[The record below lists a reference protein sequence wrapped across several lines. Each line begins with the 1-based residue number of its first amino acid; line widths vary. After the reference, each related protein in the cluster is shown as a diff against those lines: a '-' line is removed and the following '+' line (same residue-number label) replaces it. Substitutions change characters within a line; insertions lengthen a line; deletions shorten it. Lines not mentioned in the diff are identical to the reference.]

1 MDMNLTELNKIA
13 EAMVASHKGLLAAD
27 ESTGTIKRR
36 FDSINLTSTEDA
48 RRDYREMLFRAEGL
62 GKYISGVILY
72 DETLRQSAK
81 DGTKLAE
88 VLVKQNILPG
98 IKVDAGAVDLPGS
111 PKEKITEGLDG
122 LPARIAEYAKLGAKF
137 AKWRAVIDIAED
149 IPTPYCVHT
158 NAHALARYAR
168 ICQEGGIVPIV
179 EPEVLMDGAH
189 DIDRC
194 AEVTEYTLNAVF
206 RELQLLGVALEGM
219 ILKPNM
225 VIAGKKSAKQASID
239 EVAKRTVITLK
250 RCVPSAVPGVMFL
263 SGGQSEADATAHL
276 NAMNGKFGPLP
287 WKLSYSYGRA
297 LQDSALKTWAGKSE
311 NVAAAQKRLL
321 QRSQHGRSRLGGKG
335 NGRAENRAVDPVS
348 RFRAPRR
355 RGACDRRGWMRLRPY
370 RRHGWAFRA
379 EHVVRSGRHQG
390 HSPAYKEDIRRSSD
404 DRSGR
409 AVSRRICGGRCGYHH
424 RASRSR

>member
-1 MDMNLTELNKIA
+1 MNLTELNKIA
-13 EAMVASHKGLLAAD
+13 VAMVASDKGLLAAD

-36 FDSINLTSTEDA
+36 FDTINLPSTEDA

-81 DGTKLAE
+81 DGTKLAAL
-88 VLVKQNILPG
+88 LVSQNILPG
-98 IKVDAGAVDLPGS
+98 IKVDAGAMELPGS

-122 LPARIAEYAKLGAKF
+122 LPKRIAEYASLGAKF
-137 AKWRAVIDIAED
+137 AKWRAVIEIGEGV
-149 IPTPYCVHT
+149 PTSYCVHT

-189 DIDRC
+189 DINAC
-194 AEVTEYTLNAVF
+194 AETTEYTLNTVF
-206 RELQLLGVALEGM
+206 NELRLQGVALEGM

-225 VIAGKKSAKQASID
+225 VIAGKKCAKQAGIE
-239 EVAKRTVITLK
+239 EVAARTVASLK
-250 RCVPSAVPGVMFL
+250 RCVPSAVPGIMFL

-276 NAMNGKFGPLP
+276 NAMNKNFAPLP

-311 NVAAAQKRLL
+311 NVAAAQKKLL
-321 QRSQHGRSRLGGKG
+321 QRSQMNS
-335 NGRAENRAVDPVS
+335 A
-348 RFRAPRR
+348 
-355 RGACDRRGWMRLRPY
+355 ACAAKYMGE
-370 RRHGWAFRA
+370 AA
-379 EHVVRSGRHQG
+379 
-390 HSPAYKEDIRRSSD
+390 
-404 DRSGR
+404 
-409 AVSRRICGGRCGYHH
+409 
-424 RASRSR
+424 